1 MRAGA
6 CVWCGFLYDYRYSF
20 GWHLHFTVSCTKQF
34 ERLIM
39 SKIQD
44 VVVLGAARTAVGRF
58 GGSLKD
64 IPIERL
70 GAIVIK
76 EACAR
81 AGVEPSQVPAAVIGN
96 VLRTK
101 SKDTYV
107 ARMCALEAGMA
118 IESHAV
124 TVNRLCGSGLEAIVN
139 AAQQIQ
145 LGESDLAVA
154 GGVEAMSQSTFSSA
168 VPRFGSRMGG
178 IQLEDDML
186 AALNDPFGAG
196 HMGMTAENLSEQHD
210 IDRTN
215 QDDFAA
221 ESHRRAV
228 NAIEQGYF
236 KEQIVPV
243 EVKTRKGVAAFDTDE
258 HARAD
263 VTAASLGQLPA
274 AFKRD
279 GGTVTAGN
287 ASGLN
292 DGASAVVLA
301 SADWAAAN
309 GKTPLARLISYARVG
324 VDPSIM
330 GIGPVPAVKL
340 ALKRA
345 NMSVADIDVIE
356 SNEAFAAQACA
367 VSKELGFPAD
377 KTNPNGGAIALGHP
391 VGATGSIITTKCLY
405 ELKRIG
411 GRYGLVTLCI
421 GGGQGI
427 AAVFERLD

>member
-1 MRAGA
+1 
-6 CVWCGFLYDYRYSF
+6 
-20 GWHLHFTVSCTKQF
+20 
-34 ERLIM
+34 M

-44 VVVLGAARTAVGRF
+44 VVVLSATRTAVGRF

-64 IPIERL
+64 IPLERL
-70 GAIVIK
+70 GAAVIK

-81 AGVEPSQVPAAVIGN
+81 AGVNPAQVPSAVMGN

-101 SKDTYV
+101 SKDTYI
-107 ARMCALEAGMA
+107 ARMAALEAGMA

-154 GGVEAMSQSTFSSA
+154 GGVEAMSQSTFSSSA
-168 VPRFGSRMGG
+168 PRFGSRMGG

-210 IDRTN
+210 IDRSF
-215 QDDFAA
+215 QDTFAA

-236 KEQIVPV
+236 KEQITPID
-243 EVKTRKGVAAFDTDE
+243 VKTRKGVVAFDTDE

-263 VTAASLGQLPA
+263 VSVESLGKLPA

-309 GKTPLARLISYARVG
+309 DKKPMARLISYARAG

-340 ALKRA
+340 ALQRA
-345 NMSVADIDVIE
+345 DLSVEDMDVIE

-367 VSKELGFPAD
+367 VSKELKFPAE

-405 ELKRIG
+405 ELQRIG

-427 AAVFERLD
+427 AAVFERIE

>member
-1 MRAGA
+1 
-6 CVWCGFLYDYRYSF
+6 
-20 GWHLHFTVSCTKQF
+20 
-34 ERLIM
+34 M
-39 SKIQD
+39 STIED
-44 VVVLGAARTAVGRF
+44 VVVLSAARTAVGRF
-58 GGSLKD
+58 GGSLSSVPLEK
-64 IPIERL
+64 L
-70 GAIVIK
+70 GALVIK

-81 AGVEPSQVPAAVIGN
+81 AGIDPKDVPAAVIGN

-101 SKDTYV
+101 SKDSYI
-107 ARMCALEAGMA
+107 ARMAAIEAGMP

-145 LGESDLAVA
+145 LGETPVAVA

-168 VPRFGSRMGG
+168 APRFGSRMGA
-178 IQLEDDML
+178 IELQDDML

-210 IDRTN
+210 ISREA

-221 ESHRRAV
+221 QSHKRAI

-243 EVKTRKGVAAFDTDE
+243 EIKTRKGVTHFDTDE

-263 VTAASLGQLPA
+263 ISSEGLSNLRP
-274 AFKRD
+274 AFKRE

-292 DGASAVVLA
+292 DGASAVILA
-301 SADWAAAN
+301 SASWAKDN
-309 GKTPLARLISYARVG
+309 DHSPMARLVSYARVG

-345 NMSVADIDVIE
+345 GLSVDDMDVIE

-367 VSKELGFPAD
+367 VSKELAFPNE

-391 VGATGSIITTKCLY
+391 VGATGSIITTKALY

-427 AAVFERLD
+427 AAVFEMAS